1 MVGSECG
8 INDIK
13 AWDVFLAHVSGPLVP
28 TEHDVNTYLSIVGN
42 CVHDLAFS
50 RIKRRSPS
58 LNDLTLV
65 SWTWTS
71 LSTNAI
77 HNRQISI
84 WQSTFEIWRNKGFMD
99 VAPTNL
105 QQLCHMTLLTSSLLK
120 GVEFPHWK
128 FLMGCPCETFD
139 TTSFL
144 FSLSQIPTW
153 SISISFWVWYSRCL
167 SNFLHSLTLHKVL
180 KLEIFLYCFIFCL
193 LGFWYSVQRTE
204 AKKKKCLYWIP
215 LWVNYILHENP
226 DRNGRLVGNVLV
238 HSAIKSQV
246 QM

>member
-1 MVGSECG
+1 MPST
-8 INDIK
+8 IARSQSDR
-13 AWDVFLAHVSGPLVP
+13 APLRFGG
-28 TEHDVNTYLSIVGN
+28 TKD
-42 CVHDLAFS
+42 
-50 RIKRRSPS
+50 
-58 LNDLTLV
+58 
-65 SWTWTS
+65 SWMW
-71 LSTNAI
+71 
-77 HNRQISI
+77 
-84 WQSTFEIWRNKGFMD
+84 
-99 VAPTNL
+99 L
-105 QQLCHMTLLTSSLLK
+105 QQIYSNCHMTLLTSSLLK

-204 AKKKKCLYWIP
+204 AKKK
-215 LWVNYILHENP
+215 
-226 DRNGRLVGNVLV
+226 NVCIEYRCELIT
-238 HSAIKSQV
+238 SCMKTLIEMAGL
-246 QM
+246 

>member
-144 FSLSQIPTW
+144 FFSLSNTNMVHKYQ
-153 SISISFWVWYSRCL
+153 FL
-167 SNFLHSLTLHKVL
+167 SM
-180 KLEIFLYCFIFCL
+180 IFSMF
-193 LGFWYSVQRTE
+193 
-204 AKKKKCLYWIP
+204 K
-215 LWVNYILHENP
+215 
-226 DRNGRLVGNVLV
+226 
-238 HSAIKSQV
+238 
-246 QM
+246 